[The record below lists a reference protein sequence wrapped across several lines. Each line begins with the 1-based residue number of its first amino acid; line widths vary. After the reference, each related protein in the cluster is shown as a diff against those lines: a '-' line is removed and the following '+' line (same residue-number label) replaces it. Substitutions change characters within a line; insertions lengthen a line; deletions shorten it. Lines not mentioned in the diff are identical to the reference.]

1 LNEFLMT
8 RLQALASCPVTTS
21 EDYGIDG
28 DAIEAAA
35 FAWLA
40 ACCLNGK
47 TGNADAV
54 TGASGLRILGGIY
67 QA

>member
-1 LNEFLMT
+1 MR
-8 RLQALASCPVTTS
+8 RLAELADVGVDTA
-21 EDYGIDG
+21 EDHGYDG

-40 ACCLNGK
+40 RARLDGI

-54 TGASGLRILGGIY
+54 TGARGTRILGAVYPG
-67 QA
+67 